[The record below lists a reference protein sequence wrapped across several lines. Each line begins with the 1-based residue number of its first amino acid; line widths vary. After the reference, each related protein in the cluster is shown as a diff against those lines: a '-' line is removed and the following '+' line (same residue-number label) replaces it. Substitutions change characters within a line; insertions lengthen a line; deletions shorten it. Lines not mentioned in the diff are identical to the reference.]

1 MANRL
6 DLQATLE
13 EILGSREVYFQP
25 PATVQMR
32 YPAIVYS
39 RKSIDNAHANNGV
52 YKQDHCYELTVID
65 KNPDSDV
72 VRRVS
77 ELKLCRFDRHYK
89 TDNLNHDVFTLYL

>member
-1 MANRL
+1 MPRL

-39 RKSIDNAHANNGV
+39 RKRINNAHANNGV
-52 YKQDHCYELTVID
+52 YKQNNCYELTVID
-65 KNPDSDV
+65 KNPDSEIV
-72 VRRVS
+72 SRVS
-77 ELKLCRFDRHYK
+77 ELMLCSFDRHYK
-89 TDNLNHDVFTLYL
+89 KDNLNHDVFTLYI